1 MKTLNQGQ
9 EISKFRK
16 GVFDDGE
23 FKTPFIF
30 LFLILGG
37 LIIGLI
43 LYILILLNL
52 KYFFNDI
59 PTNEIDNSLFYFC
72 SLFSIMGSFSYYYNL
87 PSKGKNPSVC
97 FFPNYLL
104 VRNEGGEVEVPF
116 KMIKRFRL
124 LENEK
129 KVVVEYKDEYM
140 ICVKLGDK
148 GEYHQYF
155 VYENPRT
162 PEDLVL
168 PGPDSI
174 KFPQDKVKGL
184 DVWGQGEFSFW
195 LIGNSKKINLSI
207 VDELNQII
215 HQYSE

>member
-9 EISKFRK
+9 EISKLRK

-30 LFLILGG
+30 LFLFLGG

-43 LYILILLNL
+43 LFIGKIYSFS
-52 KYFFNDI
+52 YFKIN
-59 PTNEIDNSLFYFC
+59 PTENVTDFLFYFEC
-72 SLFSIMGSFSYYYNL
+72 IISILVLFLYYITR

-97 FFPNYLL
+97 FFSSYLL

-129 KVVVEYKDEYM
+129 KVVVEYKEEYM
-140 ICVKLGDK
+140 YCVNMGDT
-148 GEYHQYF
+148 GNNVMYF
-155 VYENPRT
+155 VYENPIIS
-162 PEDLVL
+162 EDLIL

-174 KFPQDKVKGL
+174 HFPQDKKIIY
-184 DVWGQGEFSFW
+184 DKGEFSFR
-195 LIGNSKKINLSI
+195 LKSNSRNINLSI
-207 VDELNQII
+207 VDELN
-215 HQYSE
+215 EKLN

>member
-43 LYILILLNL
+43 LYIVQIYSFSN
-52 KYFFNDI
+52 FNI
-59 PTNEIDNSLFYFC
+59 TPTENVKDFLFYFDC
-72 SLFSIMGSFSYYYNL
+72 IISFLGLFLYYITR

-116 KMIKRFRL
+116 KMVKRFRL

-184 DVWGQGEFSFW
+184 DVWGKGEFSFW

-215 HQYSE
+215 HQHSE